1 MITSSF
7 IRHQNIH
14 TGEEPYECDQGDKTI
29 SLKVTFVNHQRVHS
43 GEMPYKCDLCDA
55 RFSQRSSLVSYQR
68 THTAEKPYNVTF
80 MVNILYIKVV
90 A

>member
-1 MITSSF
+1 M
-7 IRHQNIH
+7 RHKNIH
-14 TGEEPYECDQGDKTI
+14 TGDKPFVCDQGDKKI
-29 SLKVTFVNHQRVHS
+29 SLKATFVNHQRVHS

-68 THTAEKPYNVTF
+68 THTAEKPYNEIY
-80 MVNILYIKVV
+80 MVNILYLKVI